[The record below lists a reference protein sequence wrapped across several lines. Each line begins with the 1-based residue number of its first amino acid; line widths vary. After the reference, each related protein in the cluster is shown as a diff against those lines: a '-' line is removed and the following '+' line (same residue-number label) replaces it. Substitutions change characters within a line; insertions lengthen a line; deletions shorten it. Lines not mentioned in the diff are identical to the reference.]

1 MIKIISLIFLY
12 KSNQF
17 QNFIKDTKDYSK
29 IEPKFDSNI
38 ELAVRYQLTFHHV
51 SLNNPDEAYISE
63 SLDYF
68 KSTLSRIVSFLQICR
83 KNSENYENFARS
95 QTEVYDKLN
104 EVGKTL
110 INQEK
115 TVALREE
122 CINPYAIIKDWA
134 QNEIYELRGIL
145 KAIKTRKK
153 ILKIKSKI
161 SDSADE
167 LSIALNKANSGKK
180 SIIQRMGSKNEEDIK
195 NNAQKAFNEKMH
207 ELEMIVLTEKII
219 TCRLSKIEIPF
230 FRKNKTFQFNS
241 IMKAFITANLEEFNN
256 LIDQSK
262 RISYIHSK

>member
-110 INQEK
+110 
-115 TVALREE
+115 TFFV
-122 CINPYAIIKDWA
+122 
-134 QNEIYELRGIL
+134 
-145 KAIKTRKK
+145 KTRN
-153 ILKIKSKI
+153 
-161 SDSADE
+161 
-167 LSIALNKANSGKK
+167 LSIFL
-180 SIIQRMGSKNEEDIK
+180 
-195 NNAQKAFNEKMH
+195 
-207 ELEMIVLTEKII
+207 
-219 TCRLSKIEIPF
+219 
-230 FRKNKTFQFNS
+230 
-241 IMKAFITANLEEFNN
+241 
-256 LIDQSK
+256 
-262 RISYIHSK
+262 